1 MKHYVSE
8 WIQNITPEALG
19 MLLGNGGIT
28 GTART
33 LQDNDVS

>member
-19 MLLGNGGIT
+19 MLLEDDGIT
-28 GTART
+28 GNART
-33 LQDNDVS
+33 LQDNDAS

>member
-19 MLLGNGGIT
+19 MLLGDGGIT
-28 GTART
+28 GNART
-33 LQDNDVS
+33 LQDNVAS